1 MFFFKGYGFFIFI
14 AVQLACLIIAIK
26 MVPSNASDLVQ
37 FVYFGVA
44 CLIAGIIQYPI
55 GKYLNK
61 NGESHTINGMRFE
74 HAGFVM
80 NGGII
85 LICILGWL
93 FL

>member
-1 MFFFKGYGFFIFI
+1 MFFFRGYGFFIFI

-37 FVYFGVA
+37 FIYFGAA
-44 CLIAGIIQYPI
+44 CLISGLIQYPI
-55 GKYLNK
+55 GRYLNK
-61 NGESHTINGMRFE
+61 NGEAHTINNMRLE
-74 HAGFVM
+74 HAGLVM

-85 LICILGWL
+85 IICILGFV